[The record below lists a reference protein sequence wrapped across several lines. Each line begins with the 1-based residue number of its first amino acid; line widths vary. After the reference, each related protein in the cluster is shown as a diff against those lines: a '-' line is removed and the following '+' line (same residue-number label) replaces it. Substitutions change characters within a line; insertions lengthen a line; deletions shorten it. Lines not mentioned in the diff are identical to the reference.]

1 MGVHPG
7 SRAPSTYTPQSTI
20 AFATGT
26 GEGWLF
32 GSANLGRATGRS
44 EVRNEG
50 IGSISRR
57 SAGLIRRRSMLRR
70 GDTSTPHH
78 RGPASHEPAGAMRHH
93 QVRTREFGAAPVR

>member
-1 MGVHPG
+1 M
-7 SRAPSTYTPQSTI
+7 
-20 AFATGT
+20 
-26 GEGWLF
+26 
-32 GSANLGRATGRS
+32 
-44 EVRNEG
+44 RNEG

-93 QVRTREFGAAPVR
+93 QVRTREFGPPRCASFDPTQPEPKEHLT